1 MSDEEM
7 YKANKEI
14 SEYYGLENRLCITM
28 EEAAEL
34 IQACNKIRRAY
45 DEDKL
50 FITQGEF
57 ENRLDNFVEESAD
70 VLFCITSVCYLLC
83 IDESSIED
91 AVKQKLERTLSRIE
105 EEKKKIEEEL
115 NDSK

>member
-45 DEDKL
+45 DEDKS

-57 ENRLDNFVEESAD
+57 EKRLDNLVEETAD
-70 VLFCITSVCYLLC
+70 VICCVSSLLYLL
-83 IDESSIED
+83 SINPDCVVEM
-91 AVKQKLERTLSRIE
+91 AEKKLQRSLSRIKRD
-105 EEKKKIEEEL
+105 KKKREEEL